1 MILTA
6 YGIPDY
12 STIQVSECLR
22 DLRLSHTIEGG
33 LKHTVYTIDG
43 LCKEQP
49 VWPIVVDSVK
59 AISRLRTKMSHTVL
73 FVCDSRAAL
82 ATSNLSAAL
91 WPEQRSPNFSAD
103 LKLALTTARNRTE
116 GWSLVNNEPTTLDY
130 VNSATTPSFVNKCQD
145 AIYKITP
152 YALRK
157 EVQQLLIAYLAGTAS
172 YTALNKRLK
181 TSLKL
186 QTLSDLMHTP
196 KAKELRDAVALLSK
210 SSVEEVA
217 KKTGFQTFELLY
229 ISRSNAKTTSEAKA
243 KR

>member
-1 MILTA
+1 MILAA

-12 STIQVSECLR
+12 STIQMSECLR

-33 LKHTVYTIDG
+33 FIRHMVCTVDG

-49 VWPIVVDSVK
+49 VWPIVVDRVK
-59 AISRLRTKMSHTVL
+59 AIPKLRTNKSHTVL

-82 ATSNLSAAL
+82 ATTNLDRIL
-91 WPEQRSPNFSAD
+91 WPEQRSTNFGDD
-103 LKLALTTARNRTE
+103 LKLALIKARRQTE
-116 GWSLVNNEPTTLDY
+116 DWTLVNNEPTTLDY

-172 YTALNKRLK
+172 YTALNKKLK

-196 KAKELRDAVALLSK
+196 KAKELRDAVAMLSK
-210 SSVEEVA
+210 TSVEEVA

-229 ISRSNAKTTSEAKA
+229 LSRSDAKNKVLQ
-243 KR
+243 KK